1 MQWRIMGRNRMTLM
15 AFAFA
20 ACLFLRVSAS
30 LGFPRVRLGA
40 GVATDSPADQL
51 NDECTTDS
59 DVEEEAEED
68 ECADDSSDDATDADA
83 TLLQSDWHQRG
94 PLSAEYFYTGEVFS
108 NTRGGISTQGA
119 TRYRGNF
126 DLTLR
131 WDTESADWWEGGELF
146 VYGQH
151 SDGTTLTPEF
161 VGDGQYYS
169 NIDTGTKPQDL
180 TQLGEYWY
188 KHTFSDD
195 RLFGKIGRQDAN
207 ADFAFADLGGDFI
220 NSSFVTLPNIP
231 MPFWP
236 FQTVGASLFCQYND
250 RWKIAGGVYDSGGD
264 QNQWWTVTADRGMFL
279 IGQID
284 YTPFA
289 GNDEAL
295 ATTLRLGTWQLTNDV
310 YSNNEETVYAN
321 NYGFYGTLDRLIF
334 RELDSEDQ
342 GLGVFLQ
349 FSWAP
354 PDRNQVDLHFGGG
367 LTYRG
372 LLRGRDEDTCGIG
385 STLIDFADNLQGLTG
400 QTYENAVEVFYKYR
414 IRPFAALQPDI
425 QYIAKPNGLERDA
438 LVAGLRFELNL

>member
-1 MQWRIMGRNRMTLM
+1 MQWRTVGGKRTALM

-20 ACLFLRVSAS
+20 TCLFLRSSES
-30 LGFPRVRLGA
+30 LGFPGVGLGS
-40 GVATDSPADQL
+40 GVATDSKAYQRD
-51 NDECTTDS
+51 DECTTGS
-59 DVEEEAEED
+59 ETEEEAENDDCE
-68 ECADDSSDDATDADA
+68 DDSAGDATEGDL
-83 TLLQSDWHQRG
+83 TLLPIDWHQRG
-94 PLSAEYFYTGEVFS
+94 PLSAEYLYTGEVFS

-119 TRYRGNF
+119 TRYRGNV

-131 WDTESADWWEGGELF
+131 WNTESADWWEGGELF

-195 RLFGKIGRQDAN
+195 RISGKIGRQDAN

-236 FQTVGASLFCQYND
+236 FQTVGASLFCQYNE
-250 RWKIAGGVYDSGGD
+250 RWKIAGGVYDSGSD
-264 QNQWWTVTADRGMFL
+264 QNQWWTVTADRGLFL

-295 ATTLRLGTWQLTNDV
+295 ATTVRLGAWQLTNDV
-310 YSNNEETVYAN
+310 FSNDEETIYAN
-321 NYGFYGTLDRLIF
+321 NYGFYGTLDRLLF
-334 RELDSEDQ
+334 REVDSVDQ
-342 GLGVFLQ
+342 GLGFFFQ

-354 PDRNQVDLHFGGG
+354 PDRNQVDRHFGGG
-367 LTYRG
+367 LTFRG
-372 LLRGRDEDTCGIG
+372 LLHGRDDDTCGIG
-385 STLIDFADNLQGLTG
+385 CTLIDFADNLHALTG
-400 QTYENAVEVFYKYR
+400 QTYENAVEAFYKYR
-414 IRPFAALQPDI
+414 IRPFAALQPDV

-438 LVAGLRFELNL
+438 LVAGVRIELNL